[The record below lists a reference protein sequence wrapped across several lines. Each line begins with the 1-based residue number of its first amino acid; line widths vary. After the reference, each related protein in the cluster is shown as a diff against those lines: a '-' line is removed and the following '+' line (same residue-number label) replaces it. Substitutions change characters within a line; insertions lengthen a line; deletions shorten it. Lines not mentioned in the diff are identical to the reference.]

1 MYALQFRKP
10 TLEISKL
17 REERANE
24 KKKEALCDRTIAL
37 ARMRQRPMALFQESE
52 LCDLLSEPLLEIMKA
67 LLSLTAQWNGQQ
79 YGTGLLDDQI
89 LT

>member
-1 MYALQFRKP
+1 MYALQFRKL

-24 KKKEALCDRTIAL
+24 KKMEALCDRTIAL

-52 LCDLLSEPLLEIMKA
+52 LCDLLREPLIEIMKA
-67 LLSLTAQWNGQQ
+67 LLALQRNGMANN
-79 YGTGLLDDQI
+79 TGQGYWMI
-89 LT
+89 KS